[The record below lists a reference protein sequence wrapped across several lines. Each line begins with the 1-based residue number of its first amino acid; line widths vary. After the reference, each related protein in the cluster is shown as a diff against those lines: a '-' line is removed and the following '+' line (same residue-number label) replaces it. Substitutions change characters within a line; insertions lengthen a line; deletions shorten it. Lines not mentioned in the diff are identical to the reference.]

1 MTVPGR
7 GNGLDASSYVAMA
20 DVEPQLADQ
29 LLDELRAAGVAA
41 YVVAIVDGTMDR
53 LFVDRAAV
61 PDAEEVL
68 RQRLPDPADSTSA

>member
-29 LLDELRAAGVAA
+29 LLDELRAAGVAG
-41 YVVAIVDGTMDR
+41 YVVAIADGTVDR

-68 RQRLPDPADSTSA
+68 RHRVTDPAEVAS